1 MLHHTQGE
9 TATRITSDIVNTIIK
24 QITQRCQCTYT
35 SSLIINSQLFCDNDK
50 NQLIYQAK
58 LLKSSGKPPTEI
70 RRIIHDWVFSDTEP
84 SIVIDSHLCKLDS
97 SCSVIVQTLGNST
110 CIDHS
115 STIEATR
122 QTPSSFEP
130 ATTIAGIALIL
141 VVIVII
147 VIFLAYYIGIRRSRK
162 KTREIQRK
170 HTPR

>member
-1 MLHHTQGE
+1 M
-9 TATRITSDIVNTIIK
+9 
-24 QITQRCQCTYT
+24 
-35 SSLIINSQLFCDNDK
+35 
-50 NQLIYQAK
+50 
-58 LLKSSGKPPTEI
+58 
-70 RRIIHDWVFSDTEP
+70 IHDWVFSDTEP

-130 ATTIAGIALIL
+130 ATIAGIALIL
-141 VVIVII
+141 VIIVII
-147 VIFLAYYIGIRRSRK
+147 VIFLAYYFGIRRSRK